1 MTKAPKVALE
11 AGAEPH
17 DVAIQYMQRT
27 RDYYLRLG
35 YDNPYR
41 WSHYRDVPF
50 APLAKPIGKC
60 RVTMVVTA
68 APYQP
73 EKGDQG
79 PGAAYNSAAK
89 FYKIYAGDTLQ
100 THDLRISH
108 ISYDRK
114 HTSAVD
120 QGCWNPLEQLRIAA
134 KQGLIGS
141 LGPHFYG
148 VPTNRSQATTI
159 ETDAPE
165 IVRRCLD
172 DGIDAVLLVPNCP
185 VCHQSVSIT
194 ARHLE
199 AAGIATV
206 VMGCAKDIVE
216 HAGVPRLL
224 FSDFPL
230 GNGAG
235 RPNDVASQRDT
246 LAAALRLLGSAP
258 GPRTTMQNP
267 LRWSESADWKQDYLN
282 LDRMSPEE
290 VARRRADVDRQ
301 KEVARQVRES
311 AGLVKKAGRRR

>member
-1 MTKAPKVALE
+1 MSATTGPIDLE
-11 AGAEPH
+11 AHAEPY
-17 DVAIQYMQRT
+17 DRPVQYMQRT

-50 APLAKPIGKC
+50 TSLKKPLSKA
-60 RVTMVVTA
+60 RVTFALTA

-73 EKGDQG
+73 DNGDQG

-89 FYKIYAGDTLQ
+89 FYKVYAADTERD
-100 THDLRISH
+100 HDLRISH
-108 ISYDRK
+108 IGYDRK

-120 QGCWNPLEQLRIAA
+120 QACWNPLNQFRIAA
-134 KQGLIGS
+134 KEGRIGE
-141 LGPHFYG
+141 LGPRFYG

-159 ETDAPE
+159 DTDAPE
-165 IVRRCLD
+165 IVRRCKE
-172 DGIDAVLLVPNCP
+172 DGIDAVVLLPNCP

-216 HAGVPRLL
+216 HAGVPRFL
-224 FSDFPL
+224 FNDFPL

-235 RPNDVASQRDT
+235 KPNDLASQRDT
-246 LAAALRLLGSAP
+246 LAAALRLLETAT

-267 LRWSESADWKQDYLN
+267 IRWSASADWKNDYLN
-282 LDRMSPEE
+282 LDRMPPDE
-290 VARRRADVDRQ
+290 VARRRADVDKQ
-301 KEVARQVRES
+301 KEVARQVREQ
-311 AGLVKKAGRRR
+311 AGLVKKAG

>member
-1 MTKAPKVALE
+1 MSATTGPIDLE
-11 AGAEPH
+11 AHAEPY
-17 DVAIQYMQRT
+17 DTPVQYMQRT

-50 APLAKPIGKC
+50 ASLKKPLSKA
-60 RVTMVVTA
+60 RVTFALTA

-73 EKGDQG
+73 DRGDQG

-89 FYKIYAGDTLQ
+89 FYKVYAADTARD
-100 THDLRISH
+100 HDLRISH
-108 ISYDRK
+108 IGYDRK

-120 QGCWNPLEQLRIAA
+120 QGCWNPLAQFRNALKDGRI
-134 KQGLIGS
+134 GE
-141 LGPHFYG
+141 LGPRFYG

-159 ETDAPE
+159 DTDAPE
-165 IVRRCLD
+165 IVRRCKE
-172 DGIDAVLLVPNCP
+172 DGIDAVVLVPNCP

-216 HAGVPRLL
+216 HAGVPRFL
-224 FSDFPL
+224 FNDFPL

-235 RPNDVASQRDT
+235 KPNDPASQRDT
-246 LAAALRLLGSAP
+246 LAAALRLLETAT

-267 LRWSESADWKQDYLN
+267 IRWSASADWKNDYLN
-282 LDRMSPEE
+282 LDRMPPEE
-290 VARRRADVDRQ
+290 VARRRADVDQQ
-301 KEVARQVRES
+301 KEVARRVREQ
-311 AGLVKKAGRRR
+311 AGLVKKAG